1 MIWQMGSLLERLKE
15 ASGALEESS
24 PFSIQ
29 SGPKFD
35 RVSQFTPPQGVDHE
49 IADVLTERLPRVQVI
64 GVGGAGNNAVYRLMN
79 SEVDAE
85 CVAVNTDAQHLLST
99 RAHRKLLI
107 GKDSSRGFGAGNNPE
122 IGETAARESLEEIK
136 NVLHGNMVFITCGL
150 GGGTGTG
157 AAHVIAKQ
165 AKEKGALTV
174 SICTLPFQM
183 EGVKRYENARSGLK
197 KLYEASDTVIVV
209 PNEKLLQISEEI
221 TMMAAFR
228 IADEVL
234 LRAVKAITELITKPQ
249 LINLDFADV
258 RKILTEG
265 GMAMIGL
272 GESDH
277 QTVKVEEAVFEALKN
292 PLLDDLD
299 ISRAKKGLICVSGGE
314 GLALKDAEE
323 AVMKIATE
331 IDNSAEIIWGAT
343 INPDLG
349 NRIRVIVVLSDVHSP
364 LTGND
369 GLYYSNNDL
378 SALLPDLDTPFSV
391 VSMQKLSNSK
401 EKKNIQAS
409 PFDLENK
416 ILNETKKTRKKFLGL
431 F

>member
-1 MIWQMGSLLERLKE
+1 MDSILKDALSGTGSFKNLGEVKRE
-15 ASGALEESS
+15 QINQ
-24 PFSIQ
+24 FI
-29 SGPKFD
+29 PK
-35 RVSQFTPPQGVDHE
+35 PQEIDDA
-49 IADVLTERLPRVQVI
+49 IADLLTERLPRVQVI
-64 GVGGAGNNAVYRLMN
+64 GVGGAGNNAIYRLMN
-79 SEVDAE
+79 TEVDAE

-99 RAHRKLLI
+99 RAHKKVLI
-107 GKDSSRGFGAGNNPE
+107 GKDTSRGFGAGNNPE
-122 IGETAARESLEEIK
+122 IGETAARESLDEIK
-136 NVLHGNMVFITCGL
+136 NMLQANMVFITCGL

-157 AAHVIAKQ
+157 AAHVIARQ

-183 EGVKRYENARSGLK
+183 EGVKRYENARQGLK
-197 KLYEASDTVIVV
+197 KLYDASDTVIVV
-209 PNEKLLQISEEI
+209 PNEKLLQLSDDI

-228 IADEVL
+228 IADAVL
-234 LRAVKAITELITKPQ
+234 LRAVTAITELITKPQ

-258 RKILTEG
+258 KKILTEG

-277 QTVKVEEAVFEALKN
+277 QSIKVEEAVYEALRN

-314 GLALKDAEE
+314 ALALKDAEE

-343 INPDLG
+343 IDPDLG
-349 NRIRVIVVLSDVHSP
+349 NKIRVIVVLSDVHSP
-364 LTGND
+364 LTETE
-369 GLYYSNNDL
+369 GLYYSKSDL
-378 SALLPDLDTPFSV
+378 ESLLADLDSPFSIIT
-391 VSMQKLSNSK
+391 SRDK
-401 EKKNIQAS
+401 ETGKQDTGLPSARFSIEGDS
-409 PFDLENK
+409 DDLGEVK
-416 ILNETKKTRKKFLGL
+416 SSRKKFFGL

>member
-1 MIWQMGSLLERLKE
+1 MESILKDALNGTGSFKSLGE
-15 ASGALEESS
+15 
-24 PFSIQ
+24 
-29 SGPKFD
+29 PKHE
-35 RVSQFTPPQGVDHE
+35 RVSQYTTYQPKVDNE
-49 IADVLTERLPRVQVI
+49 IADILTERLPRVQVLGI
-64 GVGGAGNNAVYRLMN
+64 GGAGNNAVYRLM
-79 SEVDAE
+79 STGVDAE

-99 RAHRKLLI
+99 RAHKKLLI
-107 GKDSSRGFGAGNNPE
+107 GKDTSRGFGAGNNPE
-122 IGETAARESLEEIK
+122 IGETAARESLEDIK
-136 NVLHGNMVFITCGL
+136 NMIQANMVFITCGL

-197 KLYEASDTVIVV
+197 KLYDASDTVIVV
-209 PNEKLLQISEEI
+209 PNEKLLQLSDDI

-277 QTVKVEEAVFEALKN
+277 QNMKVDEAVFESLRN

-343 INPDLG
+343 IDPDLG
-349 NRIRVIVVLSDVHSP
+349 SRIRIIVVLSDVHSP
-364 LTGND
+364 LTEND
-369 GLYYSNNDL
+369 GLYYSNSDL
-378 SALLPDLDTPFSV
+378 EALLSDLDSPFSV
-391 VSMQKLSNSK
+391 ISSQKQQLNSK
-401 EKKNIQAS
+401 KGFPAARFTIEDDSSADEPKK
-409 PFDLENK
+409 E
-416 ILNETKKTRKKFLGL
+416 RKKFLGI